1 MKNDIGKIKDEKP
14 KKELLTELNDVENEL
29 EEKLKKSNVDK
40 AKLKKK
46 SKKDIAQAKGDYVDP
61 VTYNKIKPFQDSE
74 GDERLDW
81 KKKLPEVKSF
91 PGKINEEKPV
101 MVCGNTDQPC
111 TPGVLF
117 SEDLRIISK
126 KIKDEYYK
134 KLIKNIKEGK
144 KLPKKLQDLMSL
156 GDGKERTYLDFIL
169 QMKGPKGKIMKE
181 IYDSPKKNKNKKP
194 KDIGTDD
201 KTRRKVLKE
210 IIVLLLKKMK
220 ILYGKKGG
228 KEDENNIFYKT
239 TLNTG
244 EMAKKVTEIEKNLGF
259 KNKSMSKED
268 HEYSTD
274 EEF

>member
-239 TLNTG
+239 TLKTG